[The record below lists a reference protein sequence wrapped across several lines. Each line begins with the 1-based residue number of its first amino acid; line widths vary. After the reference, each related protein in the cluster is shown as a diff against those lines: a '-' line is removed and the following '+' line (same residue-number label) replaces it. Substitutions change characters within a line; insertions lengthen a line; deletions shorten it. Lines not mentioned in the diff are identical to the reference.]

1 MRLPSMLCKTRNS
14 FLAIK
19 KKYYLVTTQ
28 QHIKKGALS
37 AQFTDRP
44 PAYPILILSY
54 PSLSHPYPI
63 LIPISAVTYSHH
75 DNCSLGCP
83 CFPAQSATTIL
94 LPKRNKNSKR
104 VRIKKNTRALFLFF
118 IVLSQ
123 KCAAFKGNF
132 LLLVTTYHNLLS
144 SSFSATPLW
153 SGQL

>member
-14 FLAIK
+14 FLAIKK

-75 DNCSLGCP
+75 NNCSLGCP
-83 CFPAQSATTIL
+83 CFPAQFRHDN
-94 LPKRNKNSKR
+94 PPP
-104 VRIKKNTRALFLFF
+104 
-118 IVLSQ
+118 Q
-123 KCAAFKGNF
+123 KE
-132 LLLVTTYHNLLS
+132 
-144 SSFSATPLW
+144 
-153 SGQL
+153 